1 MEEPKQMLADKIR
14 QFIEERLAT
23 KLEAFDKATEK
34 KRKSALEEQLSE
46 VEADIQTERT
56 ELLDK
61 FKVDN
66 WLTDAAKR
74 AGQISMVTHAAKYT
88 HSDTKSVSI
97 YLPPNTEKS
106 ELDQRY
112 LTSSSLVE
120 LVVDTT
126 GNAAALDVAGLLK
139 QDVDGKTL
147 LDELIAGD
155 DTTLTALA
163 TNPEQVEQWREGLKA
178 CLTSK
183 ALTSGQLS
191 KQLYF
196 PVEEDGNAYH
206 LISPLYA
213 SSFSQAVYNKLTASF
228 YSDKAKA
235 IRQAKRSDKYH
246 PEAQVAFPNIATQS
260 FGGTKPQNISQLNT
274 SRYGKGYLLSSQ
286 PPVWQQQ
293 AFIPAKGKYAFWREF
308 DRRVWKK
315 SKALRHYL
323 EKVFPRTSIKEI
335 RDQRAEFIDELMD
348 ECLLLAAE
356 VQNQQEKA
364 GWSAQS
370 DLIDSERLWLDLYR
384 TLIDEEFR
392 EEREKNDW
400 QIDIANGFASWLN
413 NVIGYNSDALFP
425 GENEHGEWQRLLKRR
440 LVRLKDDLEVMA

>member
-1 MEEPKQMLADKIR
+1 MDEISPQLADKIR

-23 KLEAFDKATEK
+23 KLEAFDKAAEK
-34 KRKSALEEQLSE
+34 KRKSALEEQRSE
-46 VEADIQTERT
+46 VEAAIQAERT

-61 FKVDN
+61 FKIEN

-74 AGQISMVTHAAKYT
+74 ASQISMVTHAAKYT

-97 YLPPNTEKS
+97 YLPPNAEES

-120 LVVDTT
+120 LAVDTT

-196 PVEEDGNAYH
+196 PVGDGSDYH

-213 SSFSQAVYNKLTASF
+213 SSFSQALYNKLTESF
-228 YSDKAKA
+228 YSDKSKT
-235 IRQAKRSDKYH
+235 IRQAKKSGKYH

-293 AFIPAKGKYAFWREF
+293 TFIPAKGKYAFWREF
-308 DRRVWKK
+308 DRRVWQK

-323 EKVFPRTSIKEI
+323 EKVFPRTSIKAI

-370 DLIDSERLWLDLYR
+370 DLIESERLWLDPYR

-392 EEREKNDW
+392 EERENNDW
-400 QIDIANGFASWLN
+400 QADIANGFASWLN

-440 LVRLKDDLEVMA
+440 LARLKDDLEVMA